1 MTAFNQDHH
10 FVLLLIVSLVG
21 SSCILGFSEAQTFTA
36 EDRSSIQKFMD
47 SLLNFLEL
55 EISNITTTLP
65 PTSNGTTLVTTSP
78 APGTSTEVTT
88 EASETSTNSTSSVL
102 VSSTLSLNSTTE
114 STTETATA
122 TTTTTTT
129 EANPTTI
136 RRRIC
141 FKRFCYKFSNDKGY
155 IV

>member
-1 MTAFNQDHH
+1 MTAFNQDHP
-10 FVLLLIVSLVG
+10 FVLLLVVALVG
-21 SSCILGFSEAQTFTA
+21 SSCILEFSDAQTFTA

-55 EISNITTTLP
+55 EISNITITLP
-65 PTSNGTTLVTTSP
+65 PNSNTTTLVTTSSE
-78 APGTSTEVTT
+78 PGTSTEVTT
-88 EASETSTNSTSSVL
+88 EALKTSTNST
-102 VSSTLSLNSTTE
+102 TPSLLSTTKDSE
-114 STTETATA
+114 NTTAS
-122 TTTTTTT
+122 TTT
-129 EANPTTI
+129 EANPTTM

>member
-10 FVLLLIVSLVG
+10 FVLLLIVALVG
-21 SSCILGFSEAQTFTA
+21 SNCILEFSDAQTFTA
-36 EDRSSIQKFMD
+36 EDRNSIQKFMD

-65 PTSNGTTLVTTSP
+65 PNSNSATLVTTSP
-78 APGTSTEVTT
+78 EPGTSTEVTT
-88 EASETSTNSTSSVL
+88 EALETSTNSTSIVL
-102 VSSTLSLNSTTE
+102 DSSTPSLLSTTKDSE
-114 STTETATA
+114 NTTA
-122 TTTTTTT
+122 TTTT
-129 EANPTTI
+129 EANPTTV